1 MTTLFAKRVVLR
13 PLVSDDFP
21 QWREVRR
28 TNLDWLTKWEPKRL
42 PSAPDVVE
50 DRSAFAMRCH
60 SRERER
66 QLGSGYGFGVFVGG
80 NFAGEVNLNS
90 VQRGPFQNAYVGYW
104 IDQRHAGKGYTP
116 EGVVAVMR
124 YAFEEL
130 DLHRVQISIVPRNTA
145 SRRVVEKIGVRA
157 EGVAER
163 YLEINGTWDEFAWHV
178 GGAAGHLGGSS
189 EQLIIGHAA
198 MGETYPLGFFA
209 VHDFAEQHRSSGGLG
224 AGDVLEHPG
233 MATSGVDADLEE
245 AVIEPGGLAGQA
257 HIADQGK
264 VHAGADGCAVD
275 CGDGWQGASADSK
288 ESFVDR
294 QQSLLGAVAEVGEVS
309 ASAKRSAGSP

>member
-1 MTTLFAKRVVLR
+1 MTTLFARRVVLR

-28 TNLDWLTKWEPKRL
+28 ANLEWLTKWEPKRL
-42 PSAPDVVE
+42 PASPDVIE
-50 DRSAFAMRCH
+50 DRSAFSMRCH

-104 IDQRHAGKGYTP
+104 IDQRQAGQGYTP

-130 DLHRVQISIVPRNTA
+130 DLHRVQIAIVPRNTA

-163 YLEINGTWDEFAWHV
+163 YLEINGTWEDHIRFAMTSEEWDERA
-178 GGAAGHLGGSS
+178 
-189 EQLIIGHAA
+189 
-198 MGETYPLGFFA
+198 
-209 VHDFAEQHRSSGGLG
+209 
-224 AGDVLEHPG
+224 
-233 MATSGVDADLEE
+233 ADLTE
-245 AVIEPGGLAGQA
+245 L
-257 HIADQGK
+257 
-264 VHAGADGCAVD
+264 
-275 CGDGWQGASADSK
+275 
-288 ESFVDR
+288 F
-294 QQSLLGAVAEVGEVS
+294 L
-309 ASAKRSAGSP
+309 